1 MLLLSGTVDVRKATP
16 TRHNGDAVILCIVR
30 GRERGPAGRLLLALD
45 ALADRQAMLRATAS
59 AASARC
65 GDSSSA

>member
-16 TRHNGDAVILCIVR
+16 TRHNGEAVILCIVR

-45 ALADRQAMLRATAS
+45 ALADRQALRATAS
-59 AASARC
+59 AASARF